1 MSSQHTPEQK
11 NFLKA
16 VKTTT
21 DNLALMARAGTGKT
35 YTLVEACK
43 VLPADERILAL
54 AFNKSIAD
62 ELNERLPSHAE
73 AKTLNALGHR
83 AFGKYVGKQL
93 TLNKDKVGQILK
105 GHCKANPE
113 LWEFWSGLAT
123 IISKARLH
131 GMVPQGA
138 TGQHKALMEDT
149 DDNWAALIE
158 EYDVDV
164 GPVGPGFLRSVLL
177 ESVQMALN
185 GEIDFDDQIYMT
197 CCWAVRCDRYDVIF
211 IDEAQDLSDMQH
223 RFLDKMMD
231 DSTRIIAVGDDRQ
244 AIYGWRG
251 ALTNS
256 LPMLIE
262 KYDCKTF
269 PLTVSFRCP
278 KNVIAVAQQDV
289 PDIKAKEGAEDGEVI
304 KTKKW
309 GADTIEAN
317 STILCRNVAPLVQ
330 TTYRL
335 IAGGRPAVMV
345 GRDIGKGLITLV
357 KNICK
362 PDTRVSIADFLER
375 LEEWRKT
382 ETEIARAKG
391 QPGREEST
399 NDKADSLDAVISFAS
414 AKDTEDLVKAIDT
427 LFSTDDTNKIKLC
440 TIHRSKGHEWNTVY
454 FLDEWRCPSKFA
466 LAAAAKSEKGKDALM
481 QEFNLRYVA
490 VTRAK
495 KKLVYIDS
503 EQFFDSEDAP
513 ASEAAA

>member
-1 MSSQHTPEQK
+1 MSLTQEQK
-11 NFLKA
+11 NFLNA
-16 VKTTT
+16 VKSSTA
-21 DNLALMARAGTGKT
+21 NLALMARAGSGKT

-43 VLPADERILAL
+43 VIPADERILAL

-83 AFGKYVGKQL
+83 AFGKYLGKPLQVD
-93 TLNKDKVGQILK
+93 KDKIGKILRSYCK
-105 GHCKANPE
+105 GDPT
-113 LWEFWSGLAT
+113 LWEVWAGLST
-123 IISKARLH
+123 LISKARLH

-138 TGQHKALMEDT
+138 PGKFDAVMEDT
-149 DDNWAALIE
+149 DENWAGLIA
-158 EYDVDV
+158 EYELDV
-164 GPVGPGFLRSVLL
+164 GAFDAKLYRAILL
-177 ESVQMALN
+177 ESVNLAMN

-197 CCWAVRCDRYDVIF
+197 CCWQVRCDRYDVIL

-223 RFLDKMMD
+223 RFIDKMMD
-231 DSTRIIAVGDDRQ
+231 DSTRVIAVGDDRQ

-262 KYDCKTF
+262 KYECKTY
-269 PLTVSFRCP
+269 PLTMSFRCP
-278 KNVIAVAQQDV
+278 KNVIAIAQQDV
-289 PDIKAKEGAEDGEVI
+289 PDIRAKDDAEDGQVLRP
-304 KTKKW
+304 KKW
-309 GADTIEAN
+309 NADSIEAN

-362 PDTRVSIADFLER
+362 PAKSMSIPAFLEA
-375 LEEWRKT
+375 LEAWRVA
-382 ETEIARAKG
+382 EIEIARAKG
-391 QPGREEST
+391 QPSREEST
-399 NDKADSLDAVISFAS
+399 NDKADSINAVISFS
-414 AKDTEDLVKAIDT
+414 GAKDTEQLATAIDR
-427 LFSTDDTNKIKLC
+427 LFSTDDANKIKLC

-454 FLDEWRCPSKFA
+454 FLDEWRVPSKYA
-466 LAAAAKSEKGKDALM
+466 VQAAQANPEKGADALQ

-503 EQFFDSEDAP
+503 KQFFDSEDLP
-513 ASEAAA
+513 AVEVA